1 MRGRR
6 EVCGRV
12 AVCRT
17 KRLAFAVFSVAS
29 GHGSFSVFLPLL
41 LGFPGHRY
49 GMAAEVLAG
58 DRSYGRHGLVEL
70 VFIDERVGY
79 FFMSAFLIGC
89 IGGPYEV
96 LARIRRVVA
105 D

>member
-1 MRGRR
+1 
-6 EVCGRV
+6 
-12 AVCRT
+12 
-17 KRLAFAVFSVAS
+17 
-29 GHGSFSVFLPLL
+29 
-41 LGFPGHRY
+41 
-49 GMAAEVLAG
+49 MAAEVLAG